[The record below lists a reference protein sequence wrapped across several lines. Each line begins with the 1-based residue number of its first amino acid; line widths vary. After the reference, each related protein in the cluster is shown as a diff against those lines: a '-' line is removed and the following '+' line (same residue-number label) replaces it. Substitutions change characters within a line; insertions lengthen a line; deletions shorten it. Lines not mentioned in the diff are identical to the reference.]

1 MNAWEKFGRRTAALT
16 VLSFSMLSL
25 SSFGG
30 QGNGTRSNAKPDK
43 QNENDV
49 VYVVHALKT
58 KSCSCM
64 TMAKTG
70 GVCACGSNGGP
81 ALKAVP
87 GNSDW
92 AKEKR
97 DALAKCL
104 RKNSGEG

>member
-1 MNAWEKFGRRTAALT
+1 MGHEA
-16 VLSFSMLSL
+16 
-25 SSFGG
+25 
-30 QGNGTRSNAKPDK
+30 TRSQTSKTRMML
-43 QNENDV
+43 
-49 VYVVHALKT
+49 YTFVHALKT
-58 KSCSCM
+58 KACSCM

-104 RKNSGEG
+104 RKNSGEGQLNRQQGQPGLF